1 MARRETRALRPRV
14 GRPPDARRERGLS
27 PATIAIERVLR
38 AIPAGRVATY
48 GQVAR
53 LAGLPNGARQVARV
67 LHARSAAA
75 NLPWH
80 RVVGA
85 GRGGGGLETRGM
97 ALAGISLGGDGF
109 REQAA
114 LLESE
119 GVRVG
124 EKGEIDLASYG
135 WRAETVR

>member
-1 MARRETRALRPRV
+1 MARKGFGGGVSKEGCSAEGSST
-14 GRPPDARRERGLS
+14 EGLS
-27 PATIAIERVLR
+27 PATVAIERVIR
-38 AIPAGRVATY
+38 AIPPGRVATY

-75 NLPWH
+75 ALPWH
-80 RVVGA
+80 RVVGSASRTA
-85 GRGGGGLETRGM
+85 GAG
-97 ALAGISLGGDGF
+97 ALGRIALGRIALGGDGF
-109 REQAA
+109 DEQRA

-124 EKGEIDLASYG
+124 ENGVLDLAAFG
-135 WRAETVR
+135 WAPS